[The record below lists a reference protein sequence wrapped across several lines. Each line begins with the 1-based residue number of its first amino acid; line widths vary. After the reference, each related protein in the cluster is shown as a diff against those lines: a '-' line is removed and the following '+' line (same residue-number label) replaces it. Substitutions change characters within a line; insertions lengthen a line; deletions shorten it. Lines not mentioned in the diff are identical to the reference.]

1 MAVLTLGRLASS
13 WILPFDLSGPED
25 QLHLEGRVDH
35 GAQGSREHQQ
45 CQGHPISMSRERGIR
60 RGGKEGLTPLGG
72 AKSKGSTHSR
82 SFSSRNSIRSR
93 VTLKKETVII
103 K

>member
-1 MAVLTLGRLASS
+1 MAVLTLGPLASS

-45 CQGHPISMSRERGIR
+45 CRGHPISVSRERGIR
-60 RGGKEGLTPLGG
+60 RGGRGG
-72 AKSKGSTHSR
+72 TDPTGRCQVQGQHSQQ
-82 SFSSRNSIRSR
+82 I
-93 VTLKKETVII
+93 L
-103 K
+103 